1 METPWWKFSSGRFF
15 CFSLSLHFHYFSN
28 KNIYLILNINFL
40 ISWIQAQQKKEARGN
55 DDCCELLS
63 NSLTL
68 WIHHSNDIKWSV
80 ISLGHI
86 VNGELPKFVLE
97 MDTNELELFILEKL
111 RKRYEERLK
120 HSNDE
125 VLLSDLEIVNS
136 LISKYNE

>member
-1 METPWWKFSSGRFF
+1 M
-15 CFSLSLHFHYFSN
+15 
-28 KNIYLILNINFL
+28 
-40 ISWIQAQQKKEARGN
+40 WIQAQQKKEARGN
-55 DDCCELLS
+55 GDCCKLLS

-111 RKRYEERLK
+111 RKGYEERLK

>member
-1 METPWWKFSSGRFF
+1 
-15 CFSLSLHFHYFSN
+15 
-28 KNIYLILNINFL
+28 
-40 ISWIQAQQKKEARGN
+40 
-55 DDCCELLS
+55 LLS

-111 RKRYEERLK
+111 RKGYEERLK